1 MSNNELKLVATA
13 ALNAIFAGRNI
24 LCPITSMDLLT
35 RVMSFK
41 TPIGLLPNTPPPN
54 FRLTD
59 LSQFEHILEDLSNT
73 WNYGTISFSRDYATG
88 EMMVWEVVLDPSGQA
103 RLGGASTAGLQPGS
117 RKRKRVVDE
126 DADSAA
132 GNDNDEE
139 EEEDIGVGGS
149 QSSTLANLTNQL
161 REVYAILQKSTA
173 KGKLLAEQVC
183 FLFPSPSTSLTRR

>member
-1 MSNNELKLVATA
+1 M
-13 ALNAIFAGRNI
+13 I
-24 LCPITSMDLLT
+24 
-35 RVMSFK
+35 
-41 TPIGLLPNTPPPN
+41 
-54 FRLTD
+54 
-59 LSQFEHILEDLSNT
+59 
-73 WNYGTISFSRDYATG
+73 
-88 EMMVWEVVLDPSGQA
+88 WEVLLDPSGQA
-103 RLGGASTAGLQPGS
+103 RLGGPSTQAGS

-173 KGKLLAEQVC
+173 RGRLLAEQVC
-183 FLFPSPSTSLTRR
+183 FLFSSPSTSLTQQLSVSLY

>member
-1 MSNNELKLVATA
+1 
-13 ALNAIFAGRNI
+13 
-24 LCPITSMDLLT
+24 
-35 RVMSFK
+35 
-41 TPIGLLPNTPPPN
+41 
-54 FRLTD
+54 
-59 LSQFEHILEDLSNT
+59 
-73 WNYGTISFSRDYATG
+73 
-88 EMMVWEVVLDPSGQA
+88 MVWEVVLDPSGQV
-103 RLGGASTAGLQPGS
+103 RLGGPSTAGLQPGS

-173 KGKLLAEQVC
+173 KGRLLAEQVY